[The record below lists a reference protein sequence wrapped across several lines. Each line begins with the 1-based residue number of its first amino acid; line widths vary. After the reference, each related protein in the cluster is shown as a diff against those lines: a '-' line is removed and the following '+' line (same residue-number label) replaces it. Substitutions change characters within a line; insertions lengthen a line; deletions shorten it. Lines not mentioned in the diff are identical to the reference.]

1 MAMKSIIKATLLTL
15 LLLCS
20 NAMAGWLYA
29 VKTTDTDLSL
39 VRINPESLEI
49 EEVGALPLQSGW
61 PQGGMAW
68 DPVSQTLYLLLDQW
82 FDDSPG
88 TSMALY
94 TVDTQTAATTL
105 IGPNNLLVTGLDYDC
120 KNGDLLA
127 LNNRGGFYNIDTSSA
142 YGRSIPHLEDPLAPF
157 HRGFTGLAYNQVE
170 DMLVGLD
177 GLARLKGSEA
187 NLDQLDWRTGGGYSS
202 LFINPQDGRDNWSLA
217 YDIDRNL
224 YWTVNKYGEL
234 YSFDA
239 ANEFQYT
246 RRMTGLG
253 DLKHLVYV
261 HDTPCEPHLFPINY
275 GLTDAWFDP
284 VTAGQGF
291 LITVFPEIKRMF
303 VAWFTYDT
311 ERPPEDVTAILAEP
325 GHRWLTAQGPYED
338 DIANLTIFMTEGGVF
353 DSANP
358 AASTDPAGDGTM
370 TVIFEDCNSGS
381 ISYDITSIGRTGEV
395 PIERIVLGKVPL
407 CEQLEQFAR

>member
-1 MAMKSIIKATLLTL
+1 MNTAKNIILLTL
-15 LLLCS
+15 LLLLCS
-20 NAMAGWLYA
+20 NTMAGALYA
-29 VKTTDTDLSL
+29 VKKIDTDLLL
-39 VRINPESLEI
+39 VRIDPESLEV
-49 EEVGALPLQSGW
+49 EEVGALPLQSNW
-61 PQGGMAW
+61 PYGGMAW

-82 FDDSPG
+82 VDPTGSIL
-88 TSMALY
+88 TLY
-94 TVDTQTAATTL
+94 TVDTETAAITE
-105 IGPNNLLVTGLDYDC
+105 IGPTNHLLVTGMDYDC

-127 LNNRGGFYNIDTSSA
+127 LNNYDEFMNIDTSSA
-142 YGRSIPHLEDPLAPF
+142 YGRRIPHLEEQWPL
-157 HRGFTGLAYNQVE
+157 GFTGMAYNQVE
-170 DMLVGLD
+170 DTLVGLD
-177 GLARLKGSEA
+177 GLDRINPVDSDLY
-187 NLDQLDWRTGGGYSS
+187 LLDWRTGGGYSL
-202 LFINPQDGRDNWSLA
+202 LFRNPQEGRWLWSLA
-217 YDIDRNL
+217 YDVDRDL

-261 HDTPCEPHLFPINY
+261 HDTPCEPYLFPINY

-338 DIANLTIFMTEGGVF
+338 DTANLTIFMTEGGVF

-370 TVIFEDCNSGS
+370 IVVFTSCNSGS
-381 ISYDITSIGRTGEV
+381 ISYDIPSIGRMGDI
-395 PIERIVLGKVPL
+395 PIERIVLDKVPL
-407 CEQLEQFAR
+407 CEQLEQFAK